1 MGYFYPELTKHCH
14 YTQMSDKKHLL
25 ITTSGEITYTIERS
39 RRRTLAIIV
48 RRNGSVAAKV
58 PLRTRDDAVAAFMRS
73 KSAWIHKHAVRLEA
87 LHIEDQKSYTD
98 GETHYYLGRPV
109 ILRIIDDR
117 QRNKI
122 EFTGD
127 TIIIECKG
135 QWDPALGEELVN
147 RLYKKLALEHF
158 SQRLASLLE
167 RYRSYNFKPTS
178 LKVRTTVSRW
188 GSCSAKGSISL
199 STNLIKKREE
209 LIDYVILHELCHL
222 RHRNH
227 GPNFYKLLGEVCP
240 EYATLRAELRRGV
253 C

>member
-1 MGYFYPELTKHCH
+1 MLF
-14 YTQMSDKKHLL
+14 
-25 ITTSGEITYTIERS
+25 RS
-39 RRRTLAIIV
+39 
-48 RRNGSVAAKV
+48 GSVAAKV
-58 PLRTRDDAVAAFMRS
+58 PLRTGDDAVAAFMIS

-87 LHIEDQKSYTD
+87 MHIEGQKSYTD
-98 GETHYYLGRPV
+98 GEIHYYLGRPV
-109 ILRIIDDR
+109 PLRIIEG

-127 TIIIECKG
+127 SIVIECKG
-135 QWDPALGEELVN
+135 QWNPALGEQLVN
-147 RLYKKLALEHF
+147 RLYRKLALDLF
-158 SQRLASLLE
+158 GRRLAFLQE
-167 RYRSYNFKPTS
+167 KYHSYNFKPTS

-199 STNLIKKREE
+199 STNLVKKREE

-227 GPNFYKLLGEVCP
+227 GPNFYKLLGEICP
-240 EYATLRAELRRGV
+240 EYLVLRAELKRGA

>member
-1 MGYFYPELTKHCH
+1 
-14 YTQMSDKKHLL
+14 MSEKKHLV
-25 ITTSGEITYTIERS
+25 ITASGGITYTIERS
-39 RRRTLAIIV
+39 RRRTMAIIV
-48 RRNGSVAAKV
+48 RRDGSVAAKV
-58 PLRTRDDAVAAFMRS
+58 PLRTGEEAVKAFMIS
-73 KSAWIHKHAVRLEA
+73 KAAWIRKHAVRLEA
-87 LHIEDQKSYTD
+87 MHIEGQKSYTD
-98 GETHYYLGRPV
+98 GEIHYYLGRPV
-109 ILRIIDDR
+109 PLRITEG

-127 TIIIECKG
+127 SIVIECKG
-135 QWDPALGEELVN
+135 QWNPALGEQLVD
-147 RLYKKLALEHF
+147 RLYRRLAHDHF
-158 SQRLASLLE
+158 GRRLASLLE
-167 RYRSYNFKPTS
+167 RYKSYNFKPTS

-199 STNLIKKREE
+199 STNLLKKREE

-240 EYATLRAELRRGV
+240 EYLSLRAELKRGS